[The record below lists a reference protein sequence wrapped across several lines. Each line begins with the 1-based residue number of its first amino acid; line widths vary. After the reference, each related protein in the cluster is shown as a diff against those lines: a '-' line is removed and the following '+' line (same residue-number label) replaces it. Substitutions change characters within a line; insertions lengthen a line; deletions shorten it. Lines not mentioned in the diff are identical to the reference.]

1 MKKENVLGFALN
13 ANDMIRSP
21 DCGIGHIRDINAT
34 PFGRRLRGC
43 KATPVVMKSQHNQL
57 PAADFPYVETH
68 RFLAARFAF
77 WERKN
82 SPLARMLL
90 SFQVSAKKKI
100 QMFPASCVS
109 PMRLKTKGGG
119 AEGRSSRDLQSA
131 FEMMNYA
138 RFQSWIQTL
147 VGE

>member
-68 RFLAARFAF
+68 RFLALCILGEEEFSVGQNAF
-77 WERKN
+77 IF
-82 SPLARMLL
+82 SG
-90 SFQVSAKKKI
+90 VS
-100 QMFPASCVS
+100 
-109 PMRLKTKGGG
+109 
-119 AEGRSSRDLQSA
+119 
-131 FEMMNYA
+131 
-138 RFQSWIQTL
+138 
-147 VGE
+147 